1 MMEVDV
7 KRMGRIALVA
17 VAAACLGGISACHKA
32 REFQDAQ
39 LTRLLRTDRAVATD
53 PQAPLDPNAVD
64 CMRAW
69 SGDADIAKGLPPAA
83 VADAAKSM
91 CRQRLDGWIA
101 DADRNPDKI
110 TFDELTRP
118 PTVRQAEALLSQ
130 HRTTMRM
137 PSQND
142 RPPPALLQ
150 LPTPAENAATPAD
163 MTAATTAVN
172 ELDGYC
178 QKAKQAA
185 SSSETTQQVG
195 RFASY
200 CDKRIEQLR
209 ARISMLQ
216 EHGTAQQVQALT
228 NNVQRTITVA
238 KQVEAREN
246 AKSQ

>member
-1 MMEVDV
+1 
-7 KRMGRIALVA
+7 MGRIAIVA
-17 VAAACLGGISACHKA
+17 VAATAVAGLSACHRA
-32 REFQDAQ
+32 REFKDAQ
-39 LTRLLRTDRAVATD
+39 LTRLLRVDRALATD
-53 PQAPLDPNAVD
+53 PQAPLDPGAID

-91 CRQRLDGWIA
+91 CRQKVDGWIA

-118 PTVRQAEALLSQ
+118 PTVRQAEALLMQ
-130 HRTTMRM
+130 HRGVARM
-137 PSQND
+137 PGQND
-142 RPPPALLQ
+142 RPPPTLMQ
-150 LPTPAENAATPAD
+150 VPGPPPNNENLPPAD
-163 MTAATTAVN
+163 VTTATAAVN
-172 ELDGYC
+172 ELDTYC

-185 SSSETTQQVG
+185 ASSETSQQVG

-200 CDKRIEQLR
+200 CDKRIDQLR

-216 EHGTAQQVQALT
+216 QHGTAQQVQALAD
-228 NNVQRTITVA
+228 NVQRTIAVA

-246 AKSQ
+246 ATKNK

>member
-1 MMEVDV
+1 M
-7 KRMGRIALVA
+7 KRMGRIAIVA
-17 VAAACLGGISACHKA
+17 VAATCVVGISACHHA
-32 REFQDAQ
+32 REFKDAQ
-39 LTRLLRTDRAVATD
+39 LTRLLHTERAIATD
-53 PQAPLDPNAVD
+53 PEAPLDPVAVD

-101 DADRNPDKI
+101 DGDRNPDKI

-118 PTVRQAEALLSQ
+118 PTVRQAEALLMQ
-130 HRTTMRM
+130 HRNVARM
-137 PSQND
+137 PTPND
-142 RPPPALLQ
+142 RPPPALMQ
-150 LPTPAENAATPAD
+150 GPGTAADSNAPPADVSAATA
-163 MTAATTAVN
+163 AVN

-185 SSSETTQQVG
+185 AGSETSQQVG

-209 ARISMLQ
+209 SRISMLQ
-216 EHGTAQQVQALT
+216 QHGTAQQVQALVD
-228 NNVQRTITVA
+228 NVQRTVAVA

-246 AKSQ
+246 ATKNQ